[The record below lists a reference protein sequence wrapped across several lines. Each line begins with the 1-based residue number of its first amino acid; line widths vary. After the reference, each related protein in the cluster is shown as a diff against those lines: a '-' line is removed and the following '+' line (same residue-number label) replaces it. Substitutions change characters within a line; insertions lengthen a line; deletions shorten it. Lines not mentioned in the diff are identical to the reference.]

1 MNTICSICSIRQRL
15 PSYRMVT
22 SI

>member
-1 MNTICSICSIRQRL
+1 MSTICSICSIRQRL
-15 PSYRMVT
+15 TSYRMVT